1 MALGLTHLRFAALA
15 LSVATIA
22 FASRPASAF
31 SFENQG
37 ASGDGSKFADPDEQV
52 KNFGSGPGGPV
63 VQFGAQPGVGPAFSP
78 LHFNGPSS
86 FQGGANSVPPDP
98 YGARSMGNND

>member
-15 LSVATIA
+15 LSVATFA

-52 KNFGSGPGGPV
+52 KNFGSGSGGPV
-63 VQFGAQPGVGPAFSP
+63 VQFGAQPGVGPF
-78 LHFNGPSS
+78 HFNGPSS